1 MKRRKFF
8 KISAAASAAVMM
20 NGLPVR
26 SLAGNQALRA
36 LARQTESS
44 GRVLV
49 LIQLIGGNDGLNTII
64 PLDQYSNLS
73 AARSNILIPETS
85 VLSINGRKDV
95 GFHPAIEGLRNMY
108 NDGMVNIVQSAGYDN
123 PSFSHFRSTDIW
135 NEGASATEYLNTGW
149 LGRYLAQRYS
159 GFPTGYPNNDM
170 PDPLAIQ
177 VGSGVSPVFQGTD
190 VSMGMAISDIN
201 SFYNLISS
209 TVDPAP
215 ATPAGHE
222 LTFLRY
228 IAQQTQSYNNS
239 LQTAASNA
247 NNLSSLYTT
256 GNSLSDQLKIVARLI
271 AGGLMTPVYL
281 VSMSGFDNHS
291 AQTDDTDH
299 TIGAHATLL
308 KKLSDAVTAF
318 FDDCKRLKIDDRVV
332 AMTYSEFGRRIKSN
346 ASGGTDHG
354 TAAPVMVFGNAV
366 NPIIIGNNPTIGQ
379 QVSVDDNIDMQYDY
393 RSIYSSV
400 LTDWFQLDSASVN
413 DVLLNTYSVLPIF
426 RDGSATEVPTVGGA
440 AAGQEVLGQNY
451 PNPFSRS
458 TTISFSSKGGTT
470 VIQLFDAS
478 GRAVKTLTQQQY
490 GNGQFSI
497 TIDRD
502 NLPAGNY
509 FYRLIN
515 SEGQWSKQLA
525 IVD

>member
-8 KISAAASAAVMM
+8 KLSAAASAAVMM

-26 SLAGNQALRA
+26 SLAGNQALRT
-36 LARQTESS
+36 LARQTQSS

-73 AARSNILIPETS
+73 AARSNILIPES
-85 VLSINGRKDV
+85 SALKINGRNDV
-95 GFHPAIEGLRNMY
+95 GFHPAIDGLRNLY
-108 NDGMVNIVQSAGYDN
+108 NDGMMNIVQGAGYDN

-135 NEGASATEYLNTGW
+135 NEGGSATDYLDTGW
-149 LGRYLAQRYS
+149 LGRYLSKRYS

-190 VSMGMAISDIN
+190 VSMGMAISSID
-201 SFYNLISS
+201 SFYNLVSS

-228 IAQQTQSYNNS
+228 VMQQTQSYNSS
-239 LQTAASNA
+239 LQTAASKA

-256 GNSLSDQLKIVARLI
+256 GNTLSDQLKIVARLI

-291 AQTDDTDH
+291 AQTDSSDH
-299 TIGAHATLL
+299 TIGAHAELL
-308 KKLSDAVTAF
+308 KKLSDSVTAF
-318 FDDCKRLKIDDRVV
+318 FDDCKRLNIDDRVV

-366 NPIIIGNNPTIGQ
+366 NPTIIGSNPVITQ
-379 QVSVDDNIDMQYDY
+379 NVSVDDNVAMQYDY

-413 DVLLNTYSVLPIF
+413 EVLLNNYNVLPIF
-426 RDGSATEVPTVGGA
+426 RDSATEVPTVGGVA
-440 AAGQEVLGQNY
+440 NNGEALGQNY

-458 TTISFSSKGGTT
+458 TTINFTSKGGTT

-490 GNGQFSI
+490 GTGQFSI
-497 TIDRD
+497 TVDRD
-502 NLPAGNY
+502 GLPAGNY
-509 FYRLIN
+509 FYRMIT
-515 SEGQWSKQLA
+515 SDGQWSKQMA